1 LSPSDVFERAQQIL
15 NYRFKDPSLL
25 EAALTH
31 ASVADHRLLSNER
44 LEFLGDSVLG
54 FVVCE
59 ELFQRYPDYLEGDL
73 TKVKSAVVSRKTCA
87 RISEDLDL
95 TSLLFLGKGMHGRG
109 MLPDSLAAAVFESLI
124 AAIYLDS
131 GFETV
136 KAFILEHVSAHID
149 DAVDS
154 KHQRNYKSQLQQH
167 AQKEL
172 SATPLYEVLDEKGPD
187 HSKCFEVCVTMN
199 GRRFR
204 SAWGP
209 SKKDAEQKAAQFALE
224 ELEVLHPARSA
235 PAVLEPGGASGG

>member
-1 LSPSDVFERAQQIL
+1 MPASDVFERAQEIL
-15 NYRFKDPSLL
+15 NYQFKDPGLL

-31 ASVADHRLLSNER
+31 ASVADHRLQSNER
-44 LEFLGDSVLG
+44 LEFLGDAVLG

-59 ELFQRYPDYLEGDL
+59 ELFQRYPEYLEGDL

-87 RISEDLDL
+87 RISEELDL

-109 MLPDSLAAAVFESLI
+109 MLPDSLAAAVFESII

-131 GFETV
+131 DFET
-136 KAFILEHVSAHID
+136 ARRFILEHVSVHID

-172 SATPLYEVLDEKGPD
+172 SATPYYEVLDEKGPD
-187 HSKCFEVCVTMN
+187 HSKCFEVCVSMN
-199 GRRFR
+199 GRRFP

-209 SKKDAEQKAAQFALE
+209 SKKEAEQKAARLALE
-224 ELEVLHPARSA
+224 ELEVLRPPAGA
-235 PAVLEPGGASGG
+235 PALADPGVAGAG